1 MPRQHSV
8 KTEALSKTE
17 TDDNPLMDM
26 CAYPS
31 TSSVQDARGLM
42 SSARIEAR
50 PQKQEHVLMTEQ
62 INDMQRQRTFNEQFD
77 SFFVVLSR

>member
-17 TDDNPLMDM
+17 ADDNPLMDV

-50 PQKQEHVLMTEQ
+50 PQKQEHVYKGQ
-62 INDMQRQRTFNEQFD
+62 G
-77 SFFVVLSR
+77 SRVSNIQGLLLRARRGI

>member
-31 TSSVQDARGLM
+31 TSSVQDARGLI
-42 SSARIEAR
+42 SSSRIEAR
-50 PQKQEHVLMTEQ
+50 PQKQEHMTIFVLMTELAPRATGLGPG
-62 INDMQRQRTFNEQFD
+62 D
-77 SFFVVLSR
+77 